1 MSSILTSAPPSPS
14 PVSLGSSR
22 AASTLDSNEL
32 ELPAAQGNIDL
43 EAKAT
48 RHSQYYFKDGNTVF
62 SIEDVL
68 YNVHRYFFERDST
81 HFRSIL
87 ENAKA
92 ADEQNPIVLP
102 DVSCSDF
109 DEFLAIL
116 YPTDF
121 RRPTEKT
128 TAQWISVLHLA
139 AKWGFES
146 IQLLAIDKLTATA
159 IPVDKIVLGRR
170 YGISDWLP
178 GAYEAVCTRAD
189 PLTVGEGMKL
199 GVEDIIRISAA
210 RQVYGCAKARY
221 ETKHLSEDLGDIF
234 RLEKPAEELGVSPA
248 DIEENAIKILEGQVV
263 TAQAEFEAFPSPA
276 QPPCQHGYPNPN
288 ETCISKG
295 LLLHAPR
302 YYCAV
307 CRTPK
312 EPESDERRIKQED
325 KEDKERR
332 LKGLKEQR
340 DVKQRDLVEKQDRM
354 TLFR

>member
-1 MSSILTSAPPSPS
+1 MSSIFTSAPPSPS
-14 PVSLGSSR
+14 LVSLGSSR
-22 AASTLDSNEL
+22 TVSTPDSNEL
-32 ELPAAQGNIDL
+32 EPPAVQGNIDL

-48 RHSQYYFKDGNTVF
+48 RHSHYYFKDGNVVF
-62 SIEDVL
+62 LIEKVL
-68 YNVHRYFFERDST
+68 YNVHRYFFERDSA

-87 ENAKA
+87 ESVQG
-92 ADEQNPIVLP
+92 ADEQNPIALP

-128 TAQWISVLHLA
+128 TAKWTSILHFA

-146 IQLLAIDKLTATA
+146 IQLLAIDSLTATA

-189 PLTVGEGMKL
+189 PLTVEEGMKL

-221 ETKHLSEDLGDIF
+221 EAKHLSKDIGDIF
-234 RLEKPAEELGVSPA
+234 GLGDLFEEVNVGST
-248 DIEENAIKILEGQVV
+248 DIEENAIKILEDQVV
-263 TAQAEFEAFPSPA
+263 AMQAEFTAFPTPA
-276 QPPCQHGYPNPN
+276 TKACDYFPGRSFSCATCPNDHYHFNPCAGCQ
-288 ETCISKG
+288 
-295 LLLHAPR
+295 AP
-302 YYCAV
+302 
-307 CRTPK
+307 K
-312 EPESDERRIKQED
+312 ESDEQRLKRED

-332 LKGLKEQR
+332 LEGFKEKR
-340 DVKQRDLVEKQDRM
+340 DVKQRDIVEKQERM
-354 TLFR
+354 SLFR

>member
-14 PVSLGSSR
+14 LGSLGNSR

-32 ELPAAQGNIDL
+32 ELPAVEDNINL
-43 EAKAT
+43 EARAT
-48 RHSQYYFKDGNTVF
+48 RHSQYYFKDGNIVF
-62 SIEDVL
+62 LIEEVL
-68 YNVHRYFFERDST
+68 YNVHRYFFERDSA

-87 ENAKA
+87 GSVQG

-102 DVSCSDF
+102 DVSCNDF

-128 TAQWISVLHLA
+128 TAQWTSILHLA

-146 IQLLAIDKLTATA
+146 IQFLAIDSLTATA

-170 YGISDWLP
+170 YSISDWLP

-189 PLTVGEGMKL
+189 PLTVEEGMKL

-210 RQVYGCAKARY
+210 RQAYGYAKVRY
-221 ETKHLSEDLGDIF
+221 ETRHLSEDLGDIF
-234 RLEKPAEELGVSPA
+234 KLDKPSEALSVDSA
-248 DIEENAIKILEGQVV
+248 DIEENAINILEDQVV
-263 TAQAEFEAFPSPA
+263 AVQAELAAFPTPA
-276 QPPCQHGYPNPN
+276 KTTCMRWPGNCRASGYSTNL
-288 ETCISKG
+288 CAG
-295 LLLHAPR
+295 CRAP
-302 YYCAV
+302 
-307 CRTPK
+307 K
-312 EPESDERRIKQED
+312 ESDERRLKRED

-332 LKGLKEQR
+332 LADLKEKR
-340 DVKQRDLVEKQDRM
+340 DGKQRGIVEKEERM
-354 TLFR
+354 SLFR